1 VNYSSV
7 HVIEVCQVCDVPTQL
22 MSHFSFHIFTHMHT
36 PPLAHTYPPRSHAH
50 THIHV
55 LIHMHTPHWLTQTCH
70 MTCHMTWF

>member
-36 PPLAHTYPPRSHAH
+36 PHLLTHTPHA
-50 THIHV
+50 
-55 LIHMHTPHWLTQTCH
+55 HMHTHTYTS
-70 MTCHMTWF
+70 